1 MVTCYKNRRP
11 FCILSSKAVYLA
23 PLYLI
28 PSLVYMSPGVS
39 LFVIAISFLTYIYC
53 RPYTYRCPSSYI
65 VSPPPSP
72 MSPRFKYCCPFSYIL
87 YAFTYYPQL
96 LYLSSPLYILTSF
109 IVYNDASIHIVAL
122 IVYNVPL
129 YNSTS
134 FLVYNAPLYNWT
146 SFLVYIV
153 APNRPCISSLV
164 KEQGIGV
171 LYEVIK
177 YGRGDHFQ

>member
-1 MVTCYKNRRP
+1 
-11 FCILSSKAVYLA
+11 
-23 PLYLI
+23 
-28 PSLVYMSPGVS
+28 
-39 LFVIAISFLTYIYC
+39 
-53 RPYTYRCPSSYI
+53 
-65 VSPPPSP
+65 

-87 YAFTYYPQL
+87 YAYTYYPQL

-122 IVYNVPL
+122 I
-129 YNSTS
+129 
-134 FLVYNAPLYNWT
+134 VYNAPLYNWT

>member
-1 MVTCYKNRRP
+1 
-11 FCILSSKAVYLA
+11 
-23 PLYLI
+23 
-28 PSLVYMSPGVS
+28 
-39 LFVIAISFLTYIYC
+39 
-53 RPYTYRCPSSYI
+53 
-65 VSPPPSP
+65 

-87 YAFTYYPQL
+87 YAYTYYPQL

-177 YGRGDHFQ
+177 YGRGDHFQWSPKWCMLDLITPERIWSPLCNELWTHIYVYCCLCMCSCF

>member
-1 MVTCYKNRRP
+1 
-11 FCILSSKAVYLA
+11 
-23 PLYLI
+23 
-28 PSLVYMSPGVS
+28 
-39 LFVIAISFLTYIYC
+39 
-53 RPYTYRCPSSYI
+53 
-65 VSPPPSP
+65 

-87 YAFTYYPQL
+87 YAYTYYPQL
-96 LYLSSPLYILTSF
+96 LYLSSPLNILTSF

-129 YNSTS
+129 YN
-134 FLVYNAPLYNWT
+134 LT

-153 APNRPCISSLV
+153 APNRPCTSSLV

>member
-1 MVTCYKNRRP
+1 MHTVVQSCLFSPFVSHSFPSLYVAGCIFICYCHIVFNVY
-11 FCILSSKAVYLA
+11 ILS
-23 PLYLI
+23 PLYI
-28 PSLVYMSPGVS
+28 SLSFIVYSV
-39 LFVIAISFLTYIYC
+39 A
-53 RPYTYRCPSSYI
+53 
-65 VSPPPSP
+65 PPPP

>member
-39 LFVIAISFLTYIYC
+39 LFVIAISFLTYILSPLYISLSFIVYSVAPQC
-53 RPYTYRCPSSYI
+53 RPVLNI
-65 VSPPPSP
+65 VVLSHI
-72 MSPRFKYCCPFSYIL
+72 YCMPIPIIL
-87 YAFTYYPQL
+87 A

-134 FLVYNAPLYNWT
+134 FLVYNAPYT
-146 SFLVYIV
+146 IG
-153 APNRPCISSLV
+153 RPSSYISSPL
-164 KEQGIGV
+164 IGHAYR
-171 LYEVIK
+171 L
-177 YGRGDHFQ
+177 